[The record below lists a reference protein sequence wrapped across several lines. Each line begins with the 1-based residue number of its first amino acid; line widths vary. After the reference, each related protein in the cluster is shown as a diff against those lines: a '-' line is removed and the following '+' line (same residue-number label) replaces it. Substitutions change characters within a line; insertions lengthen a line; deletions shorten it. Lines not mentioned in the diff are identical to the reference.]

1 METKLSGEDFLLNI
15 LGELETARDI
25 LEWNK
30 DNDTTIDLLSDIDK
44 SIERLYNYQDEL
56 KTALKGI
63 KMD

>member
-25 LEWNK
+25 LEWHK
-30 DNDTTIDLLSDIDK
+30 EDDTTIDLLQDIDK

-56 KTALKGI
+56 KAALKGI
-63 KMD
+63 EMD